1 MANKK
6 LVDSIRDRLNEVAEL
21 SEENEGIIRE
31 SATVKRLYK
40 NAERIE
46 KLIVEVDDL
55 MGKRN
60 ESTPI
65 SSDDGTYTAYKQTI
79 GASGVDMDAV
89 RRTGLFE
96 WFYKNHPECLLLDL
110 KMASEIL
117 GQSLAAYVKRASYY
131 QYNVSRDEDYRT
143 MRKIISDYYDQ
154 IVEKE
159 N

>member
-21 SEENEGIIRE
+21 SEENEGIVRE

-79 GASGVDMDAV
+79 GASGVDMDAL
-89 RRTGLFE
+89 RKTGLID
-96 WFYKNHPECLLLDL
+96 WFYLNHPECLLLDL

-117 GQSLAAYVKRASYY
+117 GQSLAGYVKRPAYY

-154 IVEKE
+154 TGEKE